1 MCRDSRVQLDALETN
16 IFLQEKG
23 TETWH
28 AVSKAYVVFFRLCS
42 TRCTTGNFHNTKFGH
57 GSWPQITFSGRF
69 GQWCVKEHLT
79 VSRSIWQS
87 HRNMMLQSYFQ
98 EKKGVSMP
106 CHVVMLSGKGSGKIV
121 RKGFLKYCRQERV
134 MTCCQEEVRD
144 MPSGRGSWHVVRKRF
159 VTYCQEGV
167 PDMLWSRKGSWHV
180 ARKGFIPYRQER
192 VLNMSSGRVSKHVVR
207 KGFLTYMYILY
218 FYIHI
223 YIYLFTYLY
232 LYLYIY
238 MYIVRSTFRPFHQK
252 GFLTGTR
259 HFVRKGFLTRPSER
273 VQNMPSGGGP
283 TCCAEGVPD
292 TSSGRGSWRAVW
304 KMFLTRRQEGVMTCR

>member
-1 MCRDSRVQLDALETN
+1 MLWAKPTL
-16 IFLQEKG
+16 
-23 TETWH
+23 
-28 AVSKAYVVFFRLCS
+28 YFFRLCS

-218 FYIHI
+218 VLYSYICLLI
-223 YIYLFTYLY
+223 YIYI
-232 LYLYIY
+232 YICIY
-238 MYIVRSTFRPFHQK
+238 CQEHVPTISPERVLNRNTTFRQ
-252 GFLTGTR
+252 
-259 HFVRKGFLTRPSER
+259 
-273 VQNMPSGGGP
+273 
-283 TCCAEGVPD
+283 EGVPD
-292 TSSGRGSWRAVW
+292 TSLGKGSKHAFRWGSDMLSGRGSWRAVW

>member
-1 MCRDSRVQLDALETN
+1 MASNYVFGPFRAVMCQR
-16 IFLQEKG
+16 
-23 TETWH
+23 
-28 AVSKAYVVFFRLCS
+28 
-42 TRCTTGNFHNTKFGH
+42 
-57 GSWPQITFSGRF
+57 
-69 GQWCVKEHLT
+69 HLT

-218 FYIHI
+218 VLYSYICLLI
-223 YIYLFTYLY
+223 YIYI
-232 LYLYIY
+232 YIY
-238 MYIVRSTFRPFHQK
+238 ICIYIYVYIVRSTFRPFHQK